1 MIVFDVWFLACG
13 VRSEELG
20 RPENRDLKPL
30 VEKLGRARDA
40 IIAQQRPGQDPLS
53 WADTIVL
60 AAKVRRFGTESE
72 EAVLVQ
78 G

>member
-1 MIVFDVWFLACG
+1 MCG
-13 VRSEELG
+13 FWHVVVCSEELD

-60 AAKVRRFGTESE
+60 AAKVSRFGTEGDK
-72 EAVLVQ
+72 AMLVQ